1 MIDINAN
8 FGYQKIGYIKLFV
21 QIFAFYLFIF
31 LFFVQTPIKEKKNRT
46 KDFLALGEERAL
58 EISYAVQEKKDGLR
72 LMLLLK
78 LISQNVQNEQS

>member
-1 MIDINAN
+1 MVNAEID
-8 FGYQKIGYIKLFV
+8 FGYRRIGCIKLFT

-46 KDFLALGEERAL
+46 KK
-58 EISYAVQEKKDGLR
+58 EKKDGFF

>member
-1 MIDINAN
+1 M
-8 FGYQKIGYIKLFV
+8 KIAIEELSILKLFI

-46 KDFLALGEERAL
+46 KDFLALGEARAL
-58 EISYAVQEKKDGLR
+58 EISYAAQEKKDGLG